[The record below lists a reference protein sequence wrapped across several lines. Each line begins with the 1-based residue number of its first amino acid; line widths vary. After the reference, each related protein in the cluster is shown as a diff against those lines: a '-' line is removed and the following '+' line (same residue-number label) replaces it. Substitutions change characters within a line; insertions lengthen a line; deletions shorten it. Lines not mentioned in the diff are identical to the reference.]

1 MNSTLNEN
9 VAMLFELV
17 DQIVELPDSAVN
29 DQTMEVM
36 RQTIESAFSYDA
48 RENFIRKQ
56 IDYLYQQNLNKISAI
71 EDAQKLGQLIG
82 EIVNSYEGLEG
93 QKKEMV
99 ELVTSKIASLALE
112 AAERYRGVEKKIYFQ
127 KLNPN
132 AKLPTYA
139 HQDDACADLYIPEEI
154 VVPANARGFK
164 VGTGLAG
171 AIPDGWE
178 VKVRPRSGMSMKTP
192 LRISNAEGTID
203 AGYLNEW
210 CVLFDNLSNEDYT
223 ISAGDR
229 VAQVALKPVYYFCGE
244 EVDDVHNIKQTER
257 DMSGFGDSGK

>member
-9 VAMLFELV
+9 VAALFELV

-48 RENFIRKQ
+48 REAFIRKQ
-56 IDYLYQQNLNKISAI
+56 IDYLYQQNLNKISAV
-71 EDAQKLGQLIG
+71 EDAQKLDQLIG

-93 QKKEMV
+93 QKREMV
-99 ELVTSKIASLALE
+99 EYITSKISALTLE

-139 HQDDACADLYIPEEI
+139 HQEDACADLYVPEEVI
-154 VVPANARGFK
+154 IPANARGFK

-171 AIPDGWE
+171 AIPSGWE
-178 VKVRPRSGMSMKTP
+178 IQVRPRSGMSAKTP
-192 LRISNAEGTID
+192 LRISNCVGTID
-203 AGYLNEW
+203 SSYLGEW
-210 CVLFDNLSNEDYT
+210 CVLFDNLSNEDYP

-229 VAQVALKPVYYFCGE
+229 VAQAALKPVYYFCGE

-257 DMSGFGDSGK
+257 GSGGFGSSGK